1 MYYINLRTNLKITK
15 KLLFKFQKSI
25 LRTAT
30 ILKKKKKKEIILKY
44 NKKRIRLKLLIIIK
58 NTIKTKLLQ
67 TKLIKRTKIFNK
79 LIALFC

>member
-30 ILKKKKKKEIILKY
+30 ILKKKNNNNNTKIQQKKNKIKIINNDKKY
-44 NKKRIRLKLLIIIK
+44 NKDKIVANKVNKK
-58 NTIKTKLLQ
+58 N
-67 TKLIKRTKIFNK
+67 
-79 LIALFC
+79 